1 MEREPPV
8 RERELLMRVPAS
20 RWLFAAPAWLSRLST
35 FAALLTLGTGAALA
49 AEPAPAPPAA
59 SATTAVKRNAPV
71 PPAPAPAATPRPVV
85 AAAGPVAP
93 AGSATA
99 TGTSTP
105 ARAPQTQPPGIVAPR
120 TGITAPRT
128 VAAAPPSG
136 ALREPAPRPVTDV
149 RVQSRFA
156 TKAKSG
162 QLFVAAEYLSRGD
175 YYNSPGSRI
184 GGTYYPLE
192 SIGVELQISHYWS
205 SLNAAAE
212 RVKRDAGYIPDS
224 HAPAWMFLAGAR
236 YSLGYGK
243 LMVGGMGSAIHF
255 EPQAFIHAGLHAYVG
270 DVGPSSDLGLGL
282 LVFLTPKVFM
292 RIDAAIVYERE
303 DRSGTA
309 VSVWGT
315 LPSISVGATL

>member
-1 MEREPPV
+1 
-8 RERELLMRVPAS
+8 MRVPAS
-20 RWLFAAPAWLSRLST
+20 RLLSAALAWLSTLLAFAT
-35 FAALLTLGTGAALA
+35 FGAGAAIA
-49 AEPAPAPPAA
+49 AEPAPAPAAA
-59 SATTAVKRNAPV
+59 SATPAVKRNAPV

-99 TGTSTP
+99 Q
-105 ARAPQTQPPGIVAPR
+105 ARARPPAPAGVHRPAAVAPR
-120 TGITAPRT
+120 TSTVAPRT

-156 TKAKSG
+156 TKAKNG
-162 QLFVAAEYLSRGD
+162 QLFGGAEYLSRGD
-175 YYNSPGSRI
+175 YYNSPGARV
-184 GGTYYPLE
+184 GGDVLPARVARRRAADLALLE
-192 SIGVELQISHYWS
+192 LAQRRG
-205 SLNAAAE
+205 
-212 RVKRDAGYIPDS
+212 RAGEARRRAYIPDS
-224 HAPAWMFLAGAR
+224 HAPAWLFLAGAR

-255 EPQAFIHAGLHAYVG
+255 EPQAFIHAGVHAYDG

-282 LVFLTPKVFM
+282 LVFLMPKMFM

-309 VSVWGT
+309 VGVWGT
-315 LPSISVGATL
+315 LPSIAFGGTL

>member
-1 MEREPPV
+1 
-8 RERELLMRVPAS
+8 MRVSTSKLPS
-20 RWLFAAPAWLSRLST
+20 AALAWLSTLFAFAT
-35 FAALLTLGTGAALA
+35 FGAGAAIA
-49 AEPAPAPPAA
+49 ADPAPAPAPA
-59 SATTAVKRNAPV
+59 SATPAVKRNAPL
-71 PPAPAPAATPRPVV
+71 PPAPAAAATPRPVV
-85 AAAGPVAP
+85 AAASPVAAAGSAAP
-93 AGSATA
+93 AGGSP
-99 TGTSTP
+99 P
-105 ARAPQTQPPGIVAPR
+105 ARAPQATPPGAVAPR
-120 TGITAPRT
+120 TSTVAPRT
-128 VAAAPPSG
+128 STVAPRTIAAAPPTG

-156 TKAKSG
+156 TKAKQG
-162 QLFVAAEYLSRGD
+162 QLFGGPAYLSRGD
-175 YYNSPGSRI
+175 YYNSPGARV

-255 EPQAFIHAGLHAYVG
+255 EPQAFIHAGLHAYDG

-282 LVFLTPKVFM
+282 LVFLMPKMFI

-309 VSVWGT
+309 VGVWGT
-315 LPSISVGATL
+315 LPSFAFGGTL

>member
-1 MEREPPV
+1 
-8 RERELLMRVPAS
+8 MRVSTS
-20 RWLFAAPAWLSRLST
+20 RLPSAALAWLSTLFAFAT
-35 FAALLTLGTGAALA
+35 FGAGAAIA
-49 AEPAPAPPAA
+49 ADPAPAPAPA
-59 SATTAVKRNAPV
+59 SATPAVRRPAPV
-71 PPAPAPAATPRPVV
+71 PPASAPAATPRPVV
-85 AAAGPVAP
+85 AAAGPVAA
-93 AGSATA
+93 AGSAVPA
-99 TGTSTP
+99 SASTP
-105 ARAPQTQPPGIVAPR
+105 ARAPQASPPGAVAPR
-120 TGITAPRT
+120 TSTAAPRT
-128 VAAAPPSG
+128 LAAAPPTG

-156 TKAKSG
+156 TKAKKG
-162 QLFVAAEYLSRGD
+162 QLFGGPEYLSRGD
-175 YYNSPGSRI
+175 YYNSPGARV
-184 GGTYYPLE
+184 GGTYYPWE
-192 SIGVELQISHYWS
+192 SLGVELQISHYWS

-212 RVKRDAGYIPDS
+212 RLKRDTGFIPDS
-224 HAPAWMFLAGAR
+224 HAPAWQFLAGAR

-255 EPQAFIHAGLHAYVG
+255 EPQAFIHAGLHAYDG